1 MKDKH
6 TDHSYREMLINRLR
20 VDEEL
25 QLEHLKA
32 SLEDDMPE
40 VFLLAL
46 RDVIEARGIAR
57 FAEEAELNR
66 EHLYRILS
74 KDGNPKLDSFF
85 KIIKAL
91 GLTVSLSRQTT
102 KAG

>member
-1 MKDKH
+1 MEKNK
-6 TDHSYREMLINRLR
+6 TTRSYREGLINRLR
-20 VDEEL
+20 VSEEL
-25 QLEHLKA
+25 QLEHLSA
-32 SLEDDMPE
+32 ALEDDMPD

-46 RDVIEARGIAR
+46 RDVVEARGLAR
-57 FAEEAELNR
+57 FAKEADLNR

-85 KIIKAL
+85 KILKAL
-91 GLTVSLSRQTT
+91 GFSLSLK

>member
-1 MKDKH
+1 MDK
-6 TDHSYREMLINRLR
+6 TTRPYREGLLNRLR

-25 QLEHLKA
+25 QLAHIKA
-32 SLEDDMPE
+32 AAEDTDMPD

-46 RDVIEARGIAR
+46 RDVIEARGIAQ
-57 FAEEAELNR
+57 FAEESELNR

-74 KDGNPKLDSFF
+74 KDGNPKLDSLY
-85 KIIKAL
+85 KILNAL
-91 GLTVSLSRQTT
+91 GITMTFERKS

>member
-1 MKDKH
+1 MK
-6 TDHSYREMLINRLR
+6 TDSTTRSYREGLINHLR
-20 VDEEL
+20 VSEEL
-25 QLEHLKA
+25 QLEHLQA

-74 KDGNPKLDSFF
+74 KEGNPKLDSFF

-91 GLTVSLSRQTT
+91 GLSINLSRPA
-102 KAG
+102 KVG

>member
-1 MKDKH
+1 MDK
-6 TDHSYREMLINRLR
+6 TTRPYREGLLNRLR

-91 GLTVSLSRQTT
+91 GLTVSLSRPTT
-102 KAG
+102 KVG

>member
-1 MKDKH
+1 
-6 TDHSYREMLINRLR
+6 
-20 VDEEL
+20 
-25 QLEHLKA
+25 
-32 SLEDDMPE
+32 MPD

-46 RDVIEARGIAR
+46 RDVIIEARGIAR
-57 FAEEAELNR
+57 FAEEVELNR

-91 GLTVSLSRQTT
+91 SFSVRLSLPSKVGWYGRNL
-102 KAG
+102 